1 MGFQR
6 IAFFLAIIVLQV
18 CARHVSDVGRVDV
31 VSPLAALKIDD
42 SKSCTYIIVVPQ
54 RQLEFFPH
62 LKRDEY
68 AGGVNVNSRRCDFYN
83 ASGVCFRGL
92 STGTASQAFKACRD
106 EASVIGG
113 ARKGVPA
120 GAVAFPAAFR
130 GVCSPAHRFMP

>member
-6 IAFFLAIIVLQV
+6 IAFFLAIVVLQM

-31 VSPLAALKIDD
+31 VSPLAALKMDD
-42 SKSCTYIIVVPQ
+42 SKSCTYIIVVSQ

-68 AGGVNVNSRRCDFYN
+68 GRHANMNRWRCDFYN

-113 ARKGVPA
+113 ARKG
-120 GAVAFPAAFR
+120 GVAFPAAFR
-130 GVCSPAHRFMP
+130 GVCSPAHRLKP